1 MLMNTVYINSLHTRL
16 QFTMEVGNDDNRLN
30 FLDITLIIDNK
41 KIIFDYISQNYIFG
55 KVPEFA
61 FQSSSLS

>member
-16 QFTMEVGNDDNRLN
+16 QFTMEVGNDNRLN
-30 FLDITLIIDNK
+30 FLDITFIDNK

-55 KVPEFA
+55 KVSEFT

>member
-1 MLMNTVYINSLHTRL
+1 MLMNTVYINSLHTSL
-16 QFTMEVGNDDNRLN
+16 QFTMEVGNDNRLN

-41 KIIFDYISQNYIFG
+41 KIIFDYISQNIFG
-55 KVPEFA
+55 KVPEFT